1 MADKKKS
8 QKNHPLETMI
18 AKFRINRAKQ
28 RCFARYTQKNPQKT
42 LTVVFTE
49 NWLFKFYGSW

>member
-28 RCFARYTQKNPQKT
+28 RCFARYTQKKTQKT
-42 LTVVFTE
+42 LTVVFTVFTE
-49 NWLFKFYGSW
+49 N